1 MRRGSLKV
9 GVVSV
14 FEKLKQIFS
23 KPDGGKPMLQLVK
36 PEERTKREEAL
47 ANVEAVRET
56 LAKMEQAQ
64 SKIEEELE
72 EAILAGESTE
82 DLEKQWKAIT
92 EAIAQAIKRIEVY
105 GKAAQAA
112 LPDHIRQQ
120 IAELEEERRRLHVE
134 GAQAED
140 EYLPLKEQFYRT
152 RALYESGANERGHK
166 IEAIAKKIYALQAE
180 LAQLEGPSEPEE
192 QPESPYTVEE
202 WLELLRAGEVR
213 TYISG
218 TDQNLDEAYKQYEE
232 EIQAIRDYGRARRLK
247 IATAEPDCID
257 YWPRNRVRDLMKR
270 K

>member
-1 MRRGSLKV
+1 MLK
-9 GVVSV
+9 
-14 FEKLKQIFS
+14 LI
-23 KPDGGKPMLQLVK
+23 KPKK
-36 PEERTKREEAL
+36 RKRTKF
-47 ANVEAVRET
+47 
-56 LAKMEQAQ
+56 EQAQ
-64 SKIEEELE
+64 AKAQAIKETLSKMEHAKERLDAELE
-72 EAILAGESTE
+72 EAILAGKSTE
-82 DLEKQWKAIT
+82 ALDKQWKAIT

-120 IAELEEERRRLHVE
+120 IAELEEERRRLHAE

-152 RALYESGANERGHK
+152 KALYESGANERGHK

-218 TDQNLDEAYKQYEE
+218 TDQNLDEAYKQYEN
-232 EIQAIRDYGRARRLK
+232 EIQAIRDYGKARRLK

-257 YWPRNRVRDLMKR
+257 YWPRNRVRELAKH